1 VVLAPVWLP
10 FAGHPGL
17 ALLLWL
23 LVPALAGDVQ
33 QRMTGRPMDL
43 LWALW
48 PLNAF
53 VMAAGTAWA
62 FADRLRGVNH
72 WRGRDVRLR

>member
-1 VVLAPVWLP
+1 M
-10 FAGHPGL
+10 
-17 ALLLWL
+17 

-48 PLNAF
+48 PLNALVF
-53 VMAAGTAWA
+53 GAGTAWA
-62 FADRLRGVNH
+62 LWDRVRGVNH
-72 WRGRDVRLR
+72 WRGRDVPLG